1 MAHDV
6 QQRTS
11 NGVSNA
17 QEVFTKLLLSSSD
30 GTDLAEFSTESL
42 SGNTDAA
49 FEFIADKPK
58 GAHKIRIRQA
68 TLGRRGA
75 AKAATV
81 VEILND
87 DMPFLV
93 DSIMAEI
100 QSRGISAQLVLHPIF
115 KTRRDASGKLLS
127 IVGPGDRAWSDGS
140 QESYISIHVDP
151 LPAQVA
157 EDLVASLSRILDG
170 VRLVVEDWQAM
181 RTRVRQAAR
190 ALEGS
195 PTDVPKEQ
203 LAEAIAFLS
212 WLDDKHFTFLGARE
226 YRLQGSAE
234 SGELIAVEH
243 SGLGL
248 MRDPDMQVLRRGS
261 ELVAM
266 TPEVRRF
273 FFEPTPLIITKANVV
288 SRIHRRAHMDYV
300 GIKIYGADGRPTGEL
315 RVVGLFT
322 TAAYVQSPL
331 QIPILR
337 HKVERVL
344 AASGHPPESHAG
356 KALLN
361 VIETFPRDELFQ
373 ITADDLGR
381 WTAGI
386 IDLELRPRVRVFAR
400 PDRFDRF
407 VSVLLYVPRDR
418 YTTTVRE
425 RIGAY
430 LAEVYKG
437 HVSAFFPHFT
447 DGPLVRVQFIIG
459 RREGPTPSIDPGT
472 IEDAVA
478 NIVRT
483 WSDHV
488 SELLAARGDESRA
501 LIGKYSDAFPAG
513 YMETFPSERALEDIA
528 RIERL
533 GADRPL
539 AIDFY
544 HEPGA
549 VNGRV
554 RVAIYRFDAPMR
566 LSERVPVLENLGFS
580 VIDERS
586 YRLTPKFAAGRREV
600 VLHDMVLESQDGA
613 VLDERTCRRIE
624 DCFLAIFL
632 GRSDND
638 SFNRLVISAGA
649 DWREVAALR
658 AYAAFL
664 RQLGSPFGLRYLA
677 DTLHRHAGLAR
688 DLIELFH
695 IRFNPDAGGD
705 LAARKAKEEPVRAR
719 IEGALASVPSLDE
732 DRILRQFL
740 ALVDATVRTNFY
752 QRDKTGTPSEV
763 ISFKLS
769 SRDLTMAPHPR
780 PFREIWVYSPRVEG
794 VHLRFAPIARGGIRW
809 SDRAQDFRTEV
820 LGLAKAQQV
829 KNAVIVPAGAKGGFL
844 PKQMPRTATREEMQK
859 EGVAAYRI
867 FISALLDITDNIKDG
882 AIVPPQR
889 VVRHEED
896 DPYLVVAADKG
907 TATFSD
913 TANEI
918 AIAHDF
924 WLGDAFA
931 SGGSDG
937 YDHKKMGITA
947 RGAWECVKRHFREM
961 DRDIQTQPFTVVG
974 VGDMSGDV
982 FGNGMLLSP
991 ALKLVA
997 AFDHRDVFIDPNP
1010 DPAVGMAERRR
1021 LFDLPRSSWQDYD
1034 KSKISAGGGVY
1045 SRSLKSIPLSAEVR
1059 KLLRAEATEMT
1070 PTDLI
1075 RALLR
1080 QDVDLLWFGGIGT
1093 YVRASSETDTDVGDR
1108 ANDPLRITSRE
1119 LRAKVVG
1126 EGANLGMTQRA
1137 RIEFATQGGRLNTD
1151 FIDNSAGVNTSD
1163 QEVNIK
1169 IALAPAVK
1177 DGRVSKDARRSL
1189 LVSMTDNVADAVLRN
1204 NYQQSLA
1211 LSIAE
1216 RRSSSDLGAYGRL
1229 MRYLEERGLLER
1241 SLETLPSDAEL
1252 MERTKAGSGL
1262 VRPELAVLLSYSKI
1276 ALLHDLLASHVP
1288 DEAFME
1294 ELLFDY
1300 FPPALRKGF
1309 AADIAGHRLRR
1320 EIIATTLTNGIVNRC
1335 GPPTALRLA
1344 EEAARPISEVAHAF
1358 MAARAVF
1365 GLADLWRR
1373 IDALDGK
1380 IAGATQLD
1388 LYLRV
1393 QQVLN
1398 RNVAWFLRNAI
1409 AGANLSDMISR
1420 NAAGFQLLKGEL
1432 GNVVTAG
1439 ARQRL
1444 EQLTSNLV
1452 GLGVAQTLASDIA
1465 QLIVL
1470 ADTPAIV
1477 DIARASSRSIAEA
1490 AQAFLAIGDR
1500 FGIDD
1505 LLGRMAQIKVAD
1517 DYDRLAIA
1525 GAEGTLADA
1534 RHSMT
1539 LSVLG
1544 ASGDA
1549 QSGLEAWTARQPER
1563 VRSAEQ
1569 ALAAIT
1575 AAPELT
1581 VSRLTVAAT
1590 RLADIART
1598 QG

>member
-6 QQRTS
+6 QHRTS
-11 NGVSNA
+11 NGVEDA
-17 QEVFTKLLLSSSD
+17 QEVFTRLLLSSSD

-42 SGNTDAA
+42 SANTDSAL
-49 FEFIADKPK
+49 EFITNKPK
-58 GAHKIRIRQA
+58 GAHKIRTRQA
-68 TLGRRGA
+68 TLGQRGA
-75 AKAATV
+75 TKAATV

-93 DSIMAEI
+93 DSVMAEI
-100 QSRGISAQLVLHPIF
+100 QARGLSARLVLHPLF
-115 KTRRDASGKLLS
+115 KTRRDASGALLG
-127 IVGPGDRAWSDGS
+127 IVGAGDRAWSDGS
-140 QESYISIHVDP
+140 QESYISVHVDA
-151 LPAQVA
+151 LSAQA
-157 EDLVASLSRILDG
+157 ADDLAASLSRILHD
-170 VRLVVEDWQAM
+170 VRLVVEDWQSM
-181 RTRVRQAAR
+181 RARVRQVSQ
-190 ALEGS
+190 ALEAS
-195 PTDVPKEQ
+195 PPDVPKEQ
-203 LAEAIAFLS
+203 LAEAMAFLM
-212 WLDDKHFTFLGARE
+212 WLDDGHFTFLGARE
-226 YRLQGSAE
+226 FRLQGNAE
-234 SGELIAVEH
+234 SGELIPSEN

-248 MRDPDMQVLRRGS
+248 LRDPAMQVLRRGS

-273 FFEPTPLIITKANVV
+273 FFEPMPLIITKSNVV

-300 GIKIYGADGRPTGEL
+300 GIKIYGADGRPAGEL

-337 HKVERVL
+337 HKVESVL
-344 AASGHPPESHAG
+344 AASGHPPQSHAG

-373 ITADDLGR
+373 ITSEDLSR
-381 WTAGI
+381 WAAGI
-386 IDLELRPRVRVFAR
+386 VDLELRPRVRVFAR
-400 PDRFDRF
+400 ADRFDRF

-430 LAEVYKG
+430 LSEAYKG
-437 HVSAFFPHFT
+437 HVAAFFPHFT

-459 RREGPTPSIDPGT
+459 RREGPTPSVDAGV

-478 NIVRT
+478 RIVRT
-483 WSDHV
+483 WADHLA
-488 SELLAARGDESRA
+488 ELLAATGDGSRA
-501 LIGKYSDAFPAG
+501 LIAKYGDAFPAG
-513 YMETFPSERALEDIA
+513 YMETFPSERALEDIN

-533 GADRPL
+533 GPDRPL

-549 VNGRV
+549 PAGRV

-586 YRLTPKFAAGRREV
+586 YRVAPRFETGRREV
-600 VLHDMVLESQDGA
+600 VLHDMVLESDGGTT
-613 VLDERTCRRIE
+613 LDARAHRRIE
-624 DCFLAIFL
+624 DCFLAIFV

-649 DWREVAALR
+649 EWRDVATLR

-677 DTLHRHAGLAR
+677 DTLHRHAGVAR
-688 DLIELFH
+688 DLLELFH
-695 IRFNPDAGGD
+695 ARFNPDTPFDVPGRSAV
-705 LAARKAKEEPVRAR
+705 EVPIRAR

-740 ALVDATVRTNFY
+740 ALIDTTVRTNFY
-752 QRDKTGTPSEV
+752 QRDKGGVGPEV

-769 SRDLTMAPHPR
+769 SRDLAIAPHPR

-844 PKQMPRTATREEMQK
+844 PKQMPRSPTREEMQK
-859 EGVAAYRI
+859 EGIATYSI

-882 AIVPPQR
+882 VIVPPQR
-889 VVRHEED
+889 VVRHDED

-913 TANEI
+913 TANDI
-918 AIAHDF
+918 AISHDF

-931 SGGSDG
+931 SGGSEG
-937 YDHKKMGITA
+937 YDHKGIGITA

-961 DRDIQTQPFTVVG
+961 DKDIQTVPFTVVG

-982 FGNGMLLSP
+982 FGNGMMLSP
-991 ALKLVA
+991 VMKLLA
-997 AFDHRDVFIDPNP
+997 AFDHRDIFIDPNP
-1010 DPAVGMAERRR
+1010 DPAASLVERKR
-1021 LFDLPRSSWQDYD
+1021 LFALPRSSWQDYD
-1034 KSKISAGGGVY
+1034 KSKISSGGGVY
-1045 SRSLKSIPLSAEVR
+1045 PRSSKSISLSSEVR
-1059 KLLRAEATEMT
+1059 TLIQTEAMEM
-1070 PTDLI
+1070 PPADLM

-1080 QDVDLLWFGGIGT
+1080 MDIDLLWFGGIGT
-1093 YVRASSETDTDVGDR
+1093 YVRASSETDSDVGDR
-1108 ANDPLRITSRE
+1108 ANDPLRVTGRE
-1119 LRAKVVG
+1119 LQAKVVG

-1137 RIEFATQGGRLNTD
+1137 RIEFAAQGGHLNTD

-1169 IALAPAVK
+1169 IALAPAMK
-1177 DGRVSKDARRSL
+1177 EGRVSQEARKSL
-1189 LVSMTDNVADAVLRN
+1189 LVSMTANVADAVLRN

-1229 MRYLEERGLLER
+1229 MRHLEERGLLER
-1241 SLETLPSDAEL
+1241 SLETLPSDVDLTA
-1252 MERTKAGSGL
+1252 RTKAISGL
-1262 VRPELAVLLSYSKI
+1262 ARPELAVLLSYSKI
-1276 ALLHDLLASHVP
+1276 ALLDDLLASQVP

-1300 FPPALRKGF
+1300 FPPALRQTF
-1309 AADIAGHRLRR
+1309 EADISGHRLRR

-1365 GLADLWRR
+1365 VLADLWRQL
-1373 IDALDGK
+1373 DTLDGK

-1393 QQVLN
+1393 QHVLN
-1398 RNVAWFLRNAI
+1398 RNVAWFLRHAI
-1409 AGANLSDMISR
+1409 AGTNLSDIISR
-1420 NAAGFQLLKGEL
+1420 NRSGFQLLKSEL
-1432 GNVVTAG
+1432 TSVATPG
-1439 ARQRL
+1439 ALARL
-1444 EQLTSNLV
+1444 EQLRSDLV
-1452 GLGVAQTLASDIA
+1452 GLGVTQGLAADIA
-1465 QLIVL
+1465 HLIVL

-1477 DIARASSRSIAEA
+1477 DIARMSRRSIPDA

-1544 ASGDA
+1544 ASEDGRA
-1549 QSGLEAWTARQPER
+1549 GLEAWSARQPER
-1563 VRSAEQ
+1563 VQSAEQ
-1569 ALAAIT
+1569 ALAAIM

>member
-6 QQRTS
+6 QHRAS
-11 NGVSNA
+11 HSVSDA
-17 QEVFTKLLLSSSD
+17 QELFTRLLLSSSD

-42 SGNTDAA
+42 TGNTDAG
-49 FEFIADKPK
+49 FEFIAGKQK
-58 GAHKIRIRQA
+58 GAHKIRARQD
-68 TLGRRGA
+68 TLGQRGA
-75 AKAATV
+75 TKPATV
-81 VEILND
+81 VEIVND

-93 DSIMAEI
+93 DSVMAEI
-100 QSRGISAQLVLHPIF
+100 QSRGISARLVLHPIF
-115 KTRRDASGKLLS
+115 KTRRDASGALLA

-140 QESYISIHVDP
+140 QESYISVHVDAM
-151 LPAQVA
+151 PAQAA
-157 EDLVASLSRILDG
+157 EELVRSLSRILDG
-170 VRLVVEDWQAM
+170 VRLVVGDWQSM
-181 RTRVRQAAR
+181 RARLRQASHI
-190 ALEGS
+190 LETS
-195 PTDVPKEQ
+195 PSNVPKEQ

-212 WLDDKHFTFLGARE
+212 WLDDGHFTFLGGRE
-226 YRLQGSAE
+226 FRLQGTAE
-234 SGELIAVEH
+234 SGELIPVEG

-248 MRDPDMQVLRRGS
+248 MRDPAMQVLRRGS

-273 FFEPTPLIITKANVV
+273 FFEPMPLIITKSNVI

-300 GIKIYGADGRPTGEL
+300 GVKIYGADGRPVGEL

-331 QIPILR
+331 KIPILR
-337 HKVERVL
+337 HKVESVL

-361 VIETFPRDELFQ
+361 VIESFPRDELFQ
-373 ITADDLGR
+373 IAAEDLSR

-386 IDLELRPRVRVFAR
+386 VDLELRPRVRVFAR
-400 PDRFDRF
+400 ADRFDRF

-430 LAEVYKG
+430 LSDMYKG

-459 RREGPTPSIDPGT
+459 RREGPTPSVDPG
-472 IEDAVA
+472 IVEDAVA
-478 NIVRT
+478 RIVRT
-483 WSDHV
+483 WSDHL
-488 SELLAARGDESRA
+488 SELLAAAGDESRA
-501 LIGKYSDAFPAG
+501 LIVKYGDAFPAG
-513 YMETFPSERALEDIA
+513 YMETFPSERALEDIN

-549 VNGRV
+549 ANGRI
-554 RVAIYRFDAPMR
+554 RVGIYRFDTPMR

-586 YRLTPKFAAGRREV
+586 YRLTPKFETGRREV
-600 VLHDMVLESQDGA
+600 VLHDMVLETQDGA
-613 VLDERTCRRIE
+613 TLDGRTHRRIE
-624 DCFLAIFL
+624 DCFLAIFF

-638 SFNRLVISAGA
+638 SFNRLIVSAGA
-649 DWREVAALR
+649 AWREVATLR

-688 DLIELFH
+688 DLLELFH
-695 IRFNPDAGGD
+695 IRFNPDTGGD
-705 LAARKAKEEPVRAR
+705 LAGRKAGEAPVRTR
-719 IEGALASVPSLDE
+719 IDGALASVPSLDE

-752 QRDKTGTPSEV
+752 RQDATGAPPEV

-769 SRDLTMAPHPR
+769 SKELAVAPHPR
-780 PFREIWVYSPRVEG
+780 PFRDIWVYSPRVEG

-844 PKQMPRTATREEMQK
+844 PKQMPRTPTREEMQK
-859 EGVAAYRI
+859 EGVAAYSI

-882 AIVPPQR
+882 AIVSPQR
-889 VVRHEED
+889 VVRHDED

-913 TANEI
+913 TANNI

-931 SGGSDG
+931 SGGSEG
-937 YDHKKMGITA
+937 YDHKGIGITA

-961 DRDIQTQPFTVVG
+961 DKDIQTVPFTAVG

-982 FGNGMLLSP
+982 FGNGMMLSP
-991 ALKLVA
+991 GTKLLA
-997 AFDHRDVFIDPNP
+997 AFDHRDIFIDPNP
-1010 DPAVGMAERRR
+1010 DPAAGLAERKR
-1021 LFDLPRSSWQDYD
+1021 LFGLPRSSWQDYD
-1034 KSKISAGGGVY
+1034 KAKISAGGGVF
-1045 SRSLKSIPLSAEVR
+1045 SRSSKSIPLSAQVR
-1059 KLLRAEATEMT
+1059 KLLQTEATEMP

-1075 RALLR
+1075 RILLR
-1080 QDVDLLWFGGIGT
+1080 ADVDLLWFGGIGT
-1093 YVRASSETDTDVGDR
+1093 YVRASSETDIDVGDR
-1108 ANDPLRITSRE
+1108 ANDPLRITGRE

-1137 RIEFATQGGRLNTD
+1137 RIEFAAQGGRLNTD

-1169 IALAPAVK
+1169 IALAPAMK
-1177 DGRVSKDARRSL
+1177 EGRLSKEERKSL
-1189 LVSMTDNVADAVLRN
+1189 LVAMTDNVAEAVLRN

-1229 MRYLEERGLLER
+1229 MRHLDERGLIER
-1241 SLETLPSDAEL
+1241 SLEALPSDAEL
-1252 MERTKAGSGL
+1252 IERTKAVSGMA
-1262 VRPELAVLLSYSKI
+1262 RPELAVLLSYSKI
-1276 ALLHDLLASHVP
+1276 ALLHDLLASRVP
-1288 DEAFME
+1288 DETFME
-1294 ELLFDY
+1294 ELLSDY
-1300 FPPALRKGF
+1300 FPPALRKDF
-1309 AADIAGHRLRR
+1309 AGDIAGHRLRR

-1365 GLADLWRR
+1365 SLADLWRQL
-1373 IDALDGK
+1373 DALDGK

-1393 QQVLN
+1393 QHVLN
-1398 RNVAWFLRNAI
+1398 RNVAWFLRHAI

-1420 NAAGFQLLKGEL
+1420 NRSGFQLLKGEL
-1432 GNVVTAG
+1432 ANVATPG
-1439 ARQRL
+1439 ALRRL
-1444 EQLTSNLV
+1444 EQLTSDLI
-1452 GLGVAQTLASDIA
+1452 GLGVVQGLAADIA
-1465 QLIVL
+1465 HLIVL
-1470 ADTPAIV
+1470 ADAPAIV
-1477 DIARASSRSIAEA
+1477 DIARVSGRSIPEA
-1490 AQAFLAIGDR
+1490 ARAFLAIGDR
-1500 FGIDD
+1500 FGVDD

-1544 ASGDA
+1544 ATGNGR
-1549 QSGLEAWTARQPER
+1549 SGLDAWAARQPER
-1563 VRSAEQ
+1563 VQSAEQ
-1569 ALAAIT
+1569 ALAAIM

>member
-1 MAHDV
+1 MAHDI
-6 QQRTS
+6 QHRKS
-11 NGVSNA
+11 NGVSDA
-17 QEVFTKLLLSSSD
+17 EEVFTRLLLSSSD

-42 SGNTDAA
+42 SANTDVAL
-49 FEFIADKPK
+49 EFIASKPK
-58 GAHKIRIRQA
+58 NAHKIRARPA
-68 TLGRRGA
+68 TLGQRGA
-75 AKAATV
+75 TKTATV
-81 VEILND
+81 IEILND

-93 DSIMAEI
+93 DSVMAEI
-100 QSRGISAQLVLHPIF
+100 QARGIPARLVLHPIF
-115 KTRRDASGKLLS
+115 KTRRDALGALVG

-140 QESYISIHVDP
+140 QESYISVYVDTQ
-151 LPAQVA
+151 PAQAA
-157 EDLVASLSRILDG
+157 EELVASLSRILDE
-170 VRLVVEDWQAM
+170 VRLVVEDWQPM
-181 RTRVRQAAR
+181 RTRTREAAR
-190 ALEGS
+190 ALEAG
-195 PTDVPKEQ
+195 PTNIPKEQ
-203 LAEAIAFLS
+203 LDEAVAFLK
-212 WLDDKHFTFLGARE
+212 WLDDGHFTFLGARE
-226 YRLQGSAE
+226 FRLQGMAE
-234 SGELIAVEH
+234 SGELIGVEA

-248 MRDPDMQVLRRGS
+248 MRDRSMQVLRRGV

-273 FFEPTPLIITKANVV
+273 FFEPTPLIITKSNVR

-300 GIKIYGADGRPTGEL
+300 GIKIYGADGRPSGEL

-337 HKVERVL
+337 HKVESVL
-344 AASGHPPESHAG
+344 AASGHPPQSHAG

-373 ITADDLGR
+373 IAAEDLSR

-386 IDLELRPRVRVFAR
+386 VDLELRPRVRVFAR
-400 PDRFDRF
+400 ADRFDRF

-430 LAEVYKG
+430 LSEIFKG
-437 HVSAFFPHFT
+437 YVSAFFPQFT

-459 RREGPTPSIDPGT
+459 RREGPTPSVDTGV
-472 IEDAVA
+472 IEDGIAR
-478 NIVRT
+478 IVRT
-483 WSDHV
+483 WSDHL
-488 SELLAARGDESRA
+488 SELLATMGDGSRA
-501 LIGKYSDAFPAG
+501 LVAKYSEAFPAG
-513 YMETFPSERALEDIA
+513 YVETFPAERALEDIT

-533 GADRPL
+533 GPDRPL

-544 HEPGA
+544 HEAGA
-549 VNGRV
+549 PNGRV

-586 YRLTPKFAAGRREV
+586 YRLTPRFEGGQREV
-600 VLHDMVLESQDGA
+600 VLHDMVLETLDGA
-613 VLDERTCRRIE
+613 VLDGRTHRRVE
-624 DCFLAIFL
+624 NCFLAIFL

-638 SFNRLVISAGA
+638 SFNRLIVSAGA
-649 DWREVAALR
+649 EWREVAALR
-658 AYAAFL
+658 AYASFL

-688 DLIELFH
+688 DLLELFH
-695 IRFNPDAGGD
+695 VRFNVDAFGD
-705 LAARKAKEEPVRAR
+705 LAARKAAEAPIRSR
-719 IEGALASVPSLDE
+719 IEGALAAVPSLDE

-740 ALVDATVRTNFY
+740 ALVAATVRTNFY
-752 QRDKTGTPSEV
+752 QRDEAGASPEV
-763 ISFKLS
+763 ISYKLS
-769 SRDLTMAPHPR
+769 SQDLAIAPHPR

-820 LGLAKAQQV
+820 LGLAKAQHV

-844 PKQMPRTATREEMQK
+844 PKQMPRTPTREEMQK
-859 EGVAAYRI
+859 EGIAAYKI

-882 AIVPPQR
+882 VIVPPRQ
-889 VVRHEED
+889 VVRHDAD

-913 TANEI
+913 TANGI

-931 SGGSDG
+931 SGGSEG
-937 YDHKKMGITA
+937 YDHKGIGITA

-961 DRDIQTQPFTVVG
+961 DKDIQTVPFTVVG

-982 FGNGMLLSP
+982 FGNGMMLSP
-991 ALKLVA
+991 VAKLVG
-997 AFDHRDVFIDPNP
+997 AFDHRDIFIDPNP
-1010 DPAVGMAERRR
+1010 DAAAALAERTR
-1021 LFDLPRSSWQDYD
+1021 LFGLPRSSWQDYD
-1034 KSKISAGGGVY
+1034 KSKLSAGGGVFA
-1045 SRSLKSIPLSAEVR
+1045 RSSKSIPLSAEMR
-1059 KLLRAEATEMT
+1059 KLLQTEAAEMPPA
-1070 PTDLI
+1070 DLI

-1080 QDVDLLWFGGIGT
+1080 ADVDLLWFGGIGT
-1093 YVRASSETDTDVGDR
+1093 YVRASSEADIDVGDR
-1108 ANDPLRITSRE
+1108 ANDPLRIIARE

-1137 RIEFATQGGRLNTD
+1137 RMEFAAQGGRLNTD

-1169 IALAPAVK
+1169 IALAPAMK
-1177 DGRVSKDARRSL
+1177 EGRISAEARKEL
-1189 LVSMTDNVADAVLRN
+1189 LVSMTSDVADAVLRN

-1211 LSIAE
+1211 LSIAV
-1216 RRSSSDLGAYGRL
+1216 RRSSADLGAYGRL
-1229 MRYLEERGLLER
+1229 MRHLEERGLLER
-1241 SLETLPSDAEL
+1241 SLDALPSDTDL
-1252 MERTKAGSGL
+1252 TERTKAASGMA
-1262 VRPELAVLLSYSKI
+1262 RPELAVLLSYSKI
-1276 ALLHDLLASHVP
+1276 ALLHDLLASQVP
-1288 DEAFME
+1288 DEAVME
-1294 ELLFDY
+1294 ELLTDY
-1300 FPPALRKGF
+1300 FPPALRSGF
-1309 AADIAGHRLRR
+1309 AADISAHRLRR

-1358 MAARAVF
+1358 IAARAVF
-1365 GLADLWRR
+1365 VLADLWRR
-1373 IDALDGK
+1373 LDALDGK
-1380 IAGATQLD
+1380 VAGPAQLD
-1388 LYLRV
+1388 LYLSV
-1393 QQVLN
+1393 QYVLN
-1398 RNVAWFLRNAI
+1398 RNVAWFLRHAI
-1409 AGANLSDMISR
+1409 AGTNLSDVISR
-1420 NAAGFQLLKGEL
+1420 NRAGFQLLKAEL
-1432 GNVVTAG
+1432 TTLATSG
-1439 ARQRL
+1439 ARRRL
-1444 EQLTSNLV
+1444 DQLTSDFA
-1452 GLGVAQTLASDIA
+1452 GPGVPKALAADIA
-1465 QLIVL
+1465 YLTVL

-1477 DIARASSRSIAEA
+1477 DIARVSGRSIPEA

-1505 LLGRMAQIKVAD
+1505 LMGRMAQIKVAD

-1525 GAEGTLADA
+1525 GAEGTFADA
-1534 RHSMT
+1534 RHSMA

-1544 ASGDA
+1544 ASGNG
-1549 QSGLEAWTARQPER
+1549 QPGLEAWTARQPER
-1563 VRSAEQ
+1563 VQSAEQ
-1569 ALAAIT
+1569 AIAAIMS
-1575 AAPELT
+1575 APELT

>member
-6 QQRTS
+6 QQRAS
-11 NGVSNA
+11 HSVSDA
-17 QEVFTKLLLSSSD
+17 QELFTRLLLSSSD

-49 FEFIADKPK
+49 FEFIASKPK
-58 GAHKIRIRQA
+58 SAHKVRTRQT
-68 TLGRRGA
+68 TLGQRGA
-75 AKAATV
+75 AKSTTV
-81 VEILND
+81 VEVLND

-93 DSIMAEI
+93 DSVMAEI
-100 QSRGISAQLVLHPIF
+100 QSRGISARLVLHPIF
-115 KTRRDASGKLLS
+115 KTRRDAAGALTA

-140 QESYISIHVDP
+140 QESYISVHVDA
-151 LPAQVA
+151 LPAQAA

-170 VRLVVEDWQAM
+170 VRVVVEDWQPM
-181 RTRVRQAAR
+181 RARLRQASQV
-190 ALEGS
+190 LEAS
-195 PTDVPKEQ
+195 PPGIPKAQ
-203 LAEAIAFLS
+203 LAEAVAFLK
-212 WLDDKHFTFLGARE
+212 WLDGGHFTFLGARE
-226 YRLQGSAE
+226 FRLQGNVE
-234 SGELIAVEH
+234 SGELIPVDN

-248 MRDPDMQVLRRGS
+248 MRDPAMQVLRRGS

-273 FFEPTPLIITKANVV
+273 FFEPTPLIITKSNVV

-300 GIKIYGADGRPTGEL
+300 GVKIYGADGRPTGEL

-337 HKVERVL
+337 HKVENVL
-344 AASGHPPESHAG
+344 TASGHPPQSHAG
-356 KALLN
+356 KTLLN

-373 ITADDLGR
+373 IAAEDLSR

-386 IDLELRPRVRVFAR
+386 VDLELRPRVRVFAR
-400 PDRFDRF
+400 ADRFDRF
-407 VSVLLYVPRDR
+407 VSVLLYAPRDR

-430 LAEVYKG
+430 LSEVYKG

-459 RREGPTPSIDPGT
+459 RREGPTPSVDPEI
-472 IEDAVA
+472 IEDGIAR
-478 NIVRT
+478 IVRT
-483 WSDHV
+483 WSDHLL
-488 SELLAARGDESRA
+488 ELLAASGEESQA
-501 LIGKYSDAFPAG
+501 LISKYGNAFPAG
-513 YMETFPSERALEDIA
+513 YTETFPTERALEDIN

-544 HEPGA
+544 HEPDA
-549 VNGRV
+549 PNGRV

-586 YRLTPKFAAGRREV
+586 YRLTPQFEAGRREV

-613 VLDERTCRRIE
+613 TLDGRTHRRIE
-624 DCFLAIFL
+624 ECFLAIFV

-638 SFNRLVISAGA
+638 SFNRLIVSAGA
-649 DWREVAALR
+649 EWREVATLR

-677 DTLHRHAGLAR
+677 DTLHRHAGVSR
-688 DLIELFH
+688 DLLELFH
-695 IRFNPDAGGD
+695 IRFNPDSGGD
-705 LAARKAKEEPVRAR
+705 PAGRKASEAPIRAR

-752 QRDKTGTPSEV
+752 QRDEAGAPPEV

-769 SRDLTMAPHPR
+769 SRDLAVAPHPR

-844 PKQMPRTATREEMQK
+844 PKQMPRTPTRDEMQR

-889 VVRHEED
+889 VVRHDED

-913 TANEI
+913 TANEL
-918 AIAHDF
+918 AIAHGF

-931 SGGSDG
+931 SGGSEG
-937 YDHKKMGITA
+937 YDHKGIGITA
-947 RGAWECVKRHFREM
+947 RGGWECVKRHFREM
-961 DRDIQTQPFTVVG
+961 NKDIQTEPFTAVG

-991 ALKLVA
+991 VLKLVG
-997 AFDHRDVFIDPNP
+997 AFDHRDIFIDPNP
-1010 DPAVGMAERRR
+1010 DPATSLAERKR
-1021 LFDLPRSSWQDYD
+1021 LFSLPRSSWQDYD
-1034 KSKISAGGGVY
+1034 RSKISAGGGVFP
-1045 SRSLKSIPLSAEVR
+1045 RSSKSVPLSADVR
-1059 KLLRAEATEMT
+1059 KVLQTEATEM
-1070 PTDLI
+1070 PPSDLI
-1075 RALLR
+1075 RLLLR
-1080 QDVDLLWFGGIGT
+1080 ANVDLLWFGGIGT
-1093 YVRASSETDTDVGDR
+1093 YVRAAGETDIDVGDR
-1108 ANDPLRITSRE
+1108 ANDPLRIPARD
-1119 LRAKVVG
+1119 LRTKVIG

-1137 RIEFATQGGRLNTD
+1137 RIEFASQGGRLNTD

-1169 IALAPAVK
+1169 IALAPAMK
-1177 DGRVSKDARRSL
+1177 EGRVSATARKTL
-1189 LVSMTDNVADAVLRN
+1189 LVSMTSNVADAVLRN

-1216 RRSSSDLGAYGRL
+1216 RRSASDLGAYGRL
-1229 MRYLEERGLLER
+1229 MRHLEERGLFER
-1241 SLETLPSDAEL
+1241 SLETLPSDADL
-1252 MERTKAGSGL
+1252 AERTKAAAGL
-1262 VRPELAVLLSYSKI
+1262 ARPELAVLLSYSKI

-1300 FPPALRKGF
+1300 FPPVLRKDF
-1309 AADIAGHRLRR
+1309 AVDISAHRLRR

-1365 GLADLWRR
+1365 TLADLWRQL
-1373 IDALDGK
+1373 DALDGR

-1393 QQVLN
+1393 QHVLN
-1398 RNVAWFLRNAI
+1398 RNVAWFLRHAI
-1409 AGANLSDMISR
+1409 GGANLSDMISR
-1420 NAAGFQLLKGEL
+1420 NMSGFQLLKRELATIATPGAHRRLERLTSDLVEL
-1432 GNVVTAG
+1432 GVT
-1439 ARQRL
+1439 Q
-1444 EQLTSNLV
+1444 V
-1452 GLGVAQTLASDIA
+1452 LASDVA
-1465 QLIVL
+1465 HLTVL

-1477 DIARASSRSIAEA
+1477 DIARVSGRSIPEA
-1490 AQAFLAIGDR
+1490 AHAFLAIGDR

-1505 LLGRMAQIKVAD
+1505 LLGRMVQIKVGD

-1534 RHSMT
+1534 RHSMA
-1539 LSVLG
+1539 LAVLG
-1544 ASGDA
+1544 TSGTGTSGWDA
-1549 QSGLEAWTARQPER
+1549 WAARQPDR
-1563 VRSAEQ
+1563 IQSAEQ
-1569 ALAAIT
+1569 AVAAIL